1 MCQWNKRGVEQSVRD
16 RLLVERSFY
25 MLPPPPLPS
34 ERAAPSWLRT
44 RGHIEAEGTEEEGGV
59 KGVTS
64 DEWRG
69 GGWARVSARPGTAPR
84 ISSALWLWKMLGCLW
99 FFGFC
104 SLCHFRCSK
113 MKLWGCY
120 SLRLFG
126 C

>member
-16 RLLVERSFY
+16 RLLVERSFK
-25 MLPPPPLPS
+25 LPPPPLPS

-69 GGWARVSARPGTAPR
+69 GGLGTRFGPAWHG
-84 ISSALWLWKMLGCLW
+84 SSYQLGPLVVENVGLFVVFWLLQLVPLPM
-99 FFGFC
+99 
-104 SLCHFRCSK
+104 
-113 MKLWGCY
+113 
-120 SLRLFG
+120 
-126 C
+126 